1 MDARFFESLQL
12 QIKIKKK
19 KKVSPLEARDNTH
32 VRALRRVT
40 IIPIDYITR
49 SVIARE

>member
-19 KKVSPLEARDNTH
+19 KSTSSRSM
-32 VRALRRVT
+32 RALKRVT
-40 IIPIDYITR
+40 IIPIDYIAR